1 MDFCYWAPRHDDL
14 AEGKKEVW
22 ASFQGAG
29 FWRSA
34 RWPHSAALAAA
45 GRLQSPDLPQPIS
58 NPNPSQPFDI

>member
-45 GRLQSPDLPQPIS
+45 GRLAVP
-58 NPNPSQPFDI
+58 

>member
-22 ASFQGAG
+22 ASFQDAG

-34 RWPHSAALAAA
+34 RWLHSAALAAA
-45 GRLQSPDLPQPIS
+45 GRLAIPRPTPTHL
-58 NPNPSQPFDI
+58 